1 MTSVQFDIP
10 VQDDNILEG
19 NESFTIMIT
28 NGLLPEGV
36 SAKHGDHDQAYVT
49 IVDTTSKS
57 LTVL

>member
-49 IVDTTSKS
+49 IIDTTSKS